1 MTTTASGLLDTN
13 VIIHAYATDRWS
25 GECRAFLAALRDGR
39 VRAHLDPLVL
49 HELSYALPRYMQQ
62 LQANRQ
68 ELAAFLLM
76 ILAWQGIE
84 GDKETMIETIQ
95 RWAGSPGLAF
105 VDAYLAVRAGQRA
118 CPIYTKNARELE
130 RQGIDVPQTLPS
142 GA

>member
-1 MTTTASGLLDTN
+1 MPATASGLLDTK
-13 VIIHAYATDRWS
+13 VVIHAYTSDRWS
-25 GECRAFLAALRDGR
+25 GECRDFLGALRDGR

-62 LQANRQ
+62 LQADRQ

-76 ILAWQGIE
+76 ILSWPGVE
-84 GDKETMIETIQ
+84 GDKETMIDTVQ
-95 RWAGSPGLAF
+95 RWSGSPGLAF
-105 VDAYLAVRAGQRA
+105 VDAYLAVRAGQRG

-130 RQGIDVPQTLPS
+130 RQGVSVPRALPG